1 MRTKS
6 LIEDLFA
13 STVSLPFAEFFKLQ
27 IGETLIKCSRH
38 AHQSL
43 ITLIVSRPCSK
54 SLSNCSCIC
63 MAFMAE
69 KESSFSGINSNYIF
83 INHQTN
89 AKISEVALV
98 NAHIKHRRSIPII
111 IIFVDNVCVDCLV
124 ATTCR
129 MIETWNLACTR
140 NEYSWNIYIEIFSW
154 IKL

>member
-1 MRTKS
+1 MYWICSRYYIGIWDTNYSSDNWEPEFMIIFGTWYFPFLQCFISILKKS
-6 LIEDLFA
+6 IHI
-13 STVSLPFAEFFKLQ
+13 SLPSAEFSKLQ

-43 ITLIVSRPCSK
+43 ITLIVSGPCSK

-98 NAHIKHRRSIPII
+98 NAQ
-111 IIFVDNVCVDCLV
+111 
-124 ATTCR
+124 
-129 MIETWNLACTR
+129 
-140 NEYSWNIYIEIFSW
+140 
-154 IKL
+154 